1 MRNKWLQDS
10 LRSALL
16 KKVDTNCANSKYLHF
31 FANFGALENEMKLK
45 GRQVDALWL
54 FFKSDKIYKNYM
66 KCRLCRE
73 QLYFGGL
80 NNKQVIRSLKVH
92 VRIKHPQ
99 KWNEFQRK
107 WRTKKDS

>member
-1 MRNKWLQDS
+1 MKHREN
-10 LRSALL
+10 
-16 KKVDTNCANSKYLHF
+16 
-31 FANFGALENEMKLK
+31 LENEMKLK
-45 GRQVDALWL
+45 GRQIDALWL
-54 FFKSDKIYKNYM
+54 FFKNDKIYKNYM

-107 WRTKKDS
+107 WRTKTDS

>member
-1 MRNKWLQDS
+1 M
-10 LRSALL
+10 
-16 KKVDTNCANSKYLHF
+16 KK
-31 FANFGALENEMKLK
+31 LENEMKLK
-45 GRQVDALWL
+45 GRQIDALWL
-54 FFKSDKIYKNYM
+54 FFKNDKIYKNYM

-99 KWNEFQRK
+99 KWNEFQK
-107 WRTKKDS
+107 SGVLKQIPEMILTPFVLYCYYL

>member
-1 MRNKWLQDS
+1 MQQLYPI
-10 LRSALL
+10 LFALL
-16 KKVDTNCANSKYLHF
+16 LQNLKHREN
-31 FANFGALENEMKLK
+31 LENEMKLK
-45 GRQVDALWL
+45 GRQIDALWL
-54 FFKSDKIYKNYM
+54 FFKNDKIYKNYM

-107 WRTKKDS
+107 WRTKTDS